1 MHRFSLTARP
11 ARDLRPRFGG
21 LVSVAIAAL
30 LCLAVAAA
38 TPAQAPAV
46 IRVGTLK
53 LVGGAPLFWGADRG
67 YFRQEGLQVQFVYFG
82 AAAPV
87 ATATVTGDI
96 DVGAT
101 GITGTLFN
109 LAAGGGKIYLVADRG
124 QERPGYPLNAVVVTK
139 AAYASG
145 VRSLRDLRGKRI
157 GITTLGSTFH
167 YQIAK
172 LLERESMTL
181 QDVQLV
187 PLREVNLVAEALR
200 NGQIAAALLSP
211 PWGAASEQEGWG
223 KILFYAGDRIVNQ
236 VTGVF
241 YGARLH
247 NDHALGDR
255 FMRGYVRAT
264 RDYFDACL
272 HRPPRG
278 TCGAIVALTARTIDQ
293 PEAAVAKS
301 LPYIDRNARLY
312 LLDLERQEAWYV
324 QNGMASRYVPLDQFV
339 DSSFVNDAVRSI
351 GP

>member
-1 MHRFSLTARP
+1 MRRRLLIALAIVAALSLTLTA
-11 ARDLRPRFGG
+11 
-21 LVSVAIAAL
+21 SV
-30 LCLAVAAA
+30 
-38 TPAQAPAV
+38 TMAQGPTV

-87 ATATVTGDI
+87 ATATVTGDV

-124 QERPGYPLNAVVVTK
+124 QERPGYPLNTVVVTK
-139 AAYASG
+139 TTYASG
-145 VRSLRDLRGKRI
+145 VRSLRDLRGRRV
-157 GITTLGSTFH
+157 GITTFGSTFH

-200 NGQIAAALLSP
+200 TGQIAAALLSP

-223 KILFYAGDRIVNQ
+223 KILFYVGDRLVNQ

-241 YGARLH
+241 YGERLRR
-247 NDHALGDR
+247 DHALGAR

-272 HRPPRG
+272 RRPPRG
-278 TCGAIVALTARTIDQ
+278 SCAPIVAVTGRAIDQ

-301 LPYIDRNARLY
+301 LPYIDRDARLY

-324 QNGMASRYVPLDQFV
+324 RNGMASRYVPLEQFV
-339 DSSFVNDAVRSI
+339 DTSFVTEAVRSL

>member
-1 MHRFSLTARP
+1 MRRRLLIAAVIATVLSLTITA
-11 ARDLRPRFGG
+11 
-21 LVSVAIAAL
+21 SW
-30 LCLAVAAA
+30 
-38 TPAQAPAV
+38 TMAQAPTV

-67 YFRQEGLQVQFVYFG
+67 YFRQEGLQVQFTYFG

-87 ATATVTGDI
+87 ATATVTGDV

-124 QERPGYPLNAVVVTK
+124 QERPGYPLNTVVVTK
-139 AAYASG
+139 TTYASG
-145 VRSLRDLRGKRI
+145 VRSLRDLRGKRV
-157 GITTLGSTFH
+157 GITTFGSTFH

-172 LLERESMTL
+172 LLERDAMTL

-200 NGQIAAALLSP
+200 TGQIAAALLSP

-223 KILFYAGDRIVNQ
+223 TILFYVGDRLVNQ

-241 YGARLH
+241 YGERLRR
-247 NDHALGDR
+247 DHALGVR

-272 HRPPRG
+272 RRPPRG
-278 TCGAIVALTARTIDQ
+278 SCAPIVTVTGRAIDQ

-301 LPYIDRNARLY
+301 LSYIDRNARLY

-324 QNGMASRYVPLDQFV
+324 RNGMVSRYVPLDQFV
-339 DSSFVNDAVRSI
+339 DTSFVTEAVRSL

>member
-1 MHRFSLTARP
+1 MRPRLVIAAALAAVLSLTITVP
-11 ARDLRPRFGG
+11 G
-21 LVSVAIAAL
+21 
-30 LCLAVAAA
+30 AV
-38 TPAQAPAV
+38 AQAPTV

-53 LVGGAPLFWGADRG
+53 LVGGVPLFWGAQQG
-67 YFRQEGLQVQFVYFG
+67 YFRQEGLQIQFVYFG

-87 ATATVTGDI
+87 ATATVTGDV

-139 AAYASG
+139 TTYASG

-172 LLERESMTL
+172 LLERESLTL
-181 QDVQLV
+181 RDVQLV

-200 NGQIAAALLSP
+200 TGQIDAALLSP
-211 PWGAASEQEGWG
+211 PWGAAAEQDGWG

-247 NDHALGDR
+247 GDHALGDR

-272 HRPPRG
+272 RRPPRG
-278 TCGAIVALTARTIDQ
+278 ACAPIVAVTARTIDQ

-324 QNGMASRYVPLDQFV
+324 QNGMAARYVPLDQFV
-339 DSSFVNDAVRSI
+339 DSTFVNDAVRSL

>member
-1 MHRFSLTARP
+1 MRRP
-11 ARDLRPRFGG
+11 L
-21 LVSVAIAAL
+21 LVAAAIAAVL
-30 LCLAVAAA
+30 SLAAVSGM
-38 TPAQAPAV
+38 AQAPTAV
-46 IRVGTLK
+46 RVGTLK

-67 YFRQEGLQVQFVYFG
+67 YFRQEGLQLQFVYFG

-87 ATATVTGDI
+87 ATATVTGDV

-139 AAYASG
+139 TTYASG
-145 VRSLRDLRGKRI
+145 VRTLRDLRGKKI

-167 YQIAK
+167 YQLAK
-172 LLERESMTL
+172 LLERERMTL
-181 QDVQLV
+181 QDVQPV
-187 PLREVNLVAEALR
+187 PLREVNLVAETLR
-200 NGQIAAALLSP
+200 TGLIAAALLSP

-223 KILFYAGDRIVNQ
+223 KILFYVGDRIVNQ

-241 YGARLH
+241 YGGRLER
-247 NDHALGDR
+247 DHALGLR

-272 HRPPRG
+272 RKPPRG
-278 TCGAIVALTARTIDQ
+278 ACFPIVTVTARTIDQ

-324 QNGMASRYVPLDQFV
+324 QNGMASRYIPLGQFV
-339 DSSFVNDAVRSI
+339 DTSFVTEAARSL

>member
-1 MHRFSLTARP
+1 MSRFRVVALLAAILVLTAAGP
-11 ARDLRPRFGG
+11 GAQ
-21 LVSVAIAAL
+21 
-30 LCLAVAAA
+30 
-38 TPAQAPAV
+38 AQAPAV

-53 LVGGAPLFWGADRG
+53 LVGGAPLFWGVDRG
-67 YFRQEGLQVQFVYFG
+67 YFRQEGLQVDFVYFG

-124 QERPGYPLNAVVVTK
+124 QERPGYPLNAVVVTN
-139 AAYASG
+139 ATYASG
-145 VRSLRDLRGKRI
+145 ARSLRDLRGKRI

-172 LLERESMTL
+172 LLEREAMTL

-200 NGQIAAALLSP
+200 TGQVAAALLSP

-223 KILFYAGDRIVNQ
+223 KILFYVGDRMVNQ

-241 YGARLH
+241 YGSRLER
-247 NDHALGDR
+247 DHALGLR
-255 FMRGYVRAT
+255 FMRGYLRAT

-272 HRPPRG
+272 RHPPRG
-278 TCGAIVALTARTIDQ
+278 ACAPIVAVTAHAIDQ
-293 PEAAVAKS
+293 PEPAVAKS
-301 LPYIDRNARLY
+301 LPYIDRDARLY

-324 QNGMASRYVPLDQFV
+324 QQGMATRFVPLKEFV
-339 DSSFVNDAVRSI
+339 DTSFVTEAAQALGR
-351 GP
+351 

>member
-1 MHRFSLTARP
+1 MEVPVVR
-11 ARDLRPRFGG
+11 
-21 LVSVAIAAL
+21 LVLAAL
-30 LCLAVAAA
+30 LASLAGLVPLTGAGPAAM
-38 TPAQAPAV
+38 AQAPAT

-53 LVGGAPLFWGADRG
+53 LVGGAPLFWGVDRG
-67 YFRQEGLQVQFVYFG
+67 YFRQEGLQVEFVYFG

-139 AAYASG
+139 STYASG

-172 LLERESMTL
+172 LLERDGMTL

-200 NGQIAAALLSP
+200 SGQVAAALLSP

-223 KILFYAGDRIVNQ
+223 KILFYVGDRIVNQ

-241 YGARLH
+241 YGPRLEQ
-247 NDHALGDR
+247 DHALGLR

-272 HRPPRG
+272 RRPPRG
-278 TCGAIVALTARTIDQ
+278 ACAPIVAVTARAIDQ
-293 PEAAVAKS
+293 PQPAVAKS
-301 LPYIDRNARLY
+301 LPYIDRDARLY

-324 QNGMASRYVPLDQFV
+324 QQGMVAHFVPLSQFV
-339 DSSFVNDAVRSI
+339 DTTFVTEAARAL

>member
-1 MHRFSLTARP
+1 VRRSR
-11 ARDLRPRFGG
+11 
-21 LVSVAIAAL
+21 LVAAAIAAAL
-30 LCLAVAAA
+30 GLTIAASSS
-38 TPAQAPAV
+38 PAQTPTA

-53 LVGGAPLFWGADRG
+53 LVGGAPLFWASDRG

-87 ATATVTGDI
+87 ATATVTGDV

-124 QERPGYPLNAVVVTK
+124 QERPGYPLNAVVVTTTT
-139 AAYASG
+139 YASG

-200 NGQIAAALLSP
+200 TGQIAAALLSP
-211 PWGAASEQEGWG
+211 PWGAAAEQDGWG

-241 YGARLH
+241 YGARLRS
-247 NDHALGDR
+247 DHALGIR
-255 FMRGYVRAT
+255 FMRAYVRAT

-272 HRPPRG
+272 RRPARG
-278 TCGAIVALTARTIDQ
+278 ACAPIVAVTARTIDQ

-301 LPYIDRNARLY
+301 LPYIDRDARLY

-324 QNGMASRYVPLDQFV
+324 RNGMASRYVPLDQFV
-339 DSSFVNDAVRSI
+339 DTSFVTEAVRSL

>member
-1 MHRFSLTARP
+1 MHRSAFTT
-11 ARDLRPRFGG
+11 
-21 LVSVAIAAL
+21 VVIAAA
-30 LCLAVAAA
+30 LAVTITTSGAV
-38 TPAQAPAV
+38 AQAPAAV
-46 IRVGTLK
+46 RVGTLK
-53 LVGGAPLFWGADRG
+53 LVGGAPLFWGVERG
-67 YFRQEGLQVQFVYFG
+67 YFRQEGLQVQFTYFG

-139 AAYASG
+139 ATYTSG

-187 PLREVNLVAEALR
+187 PLREVSLVAEALR
-200 NGQIAAALLSP
+200 TGQIAAALLSP
-211 PWGAASEQEGWG
+211 PWGAAAEQDGWG
-223 KILFYAGDRIVNQ
+223 KILFYVGDRLVNQ

-241 YGARLH
+241 YGRRLTQ
-247 NDHALGDR
+247 DHALGVR
-255 FMRGYVRAT
+255 FMRAYVRAT

-272 HRPPRG
+272 RRPPRG
-278 TCGAIVALTARTIDQ
+278 SCASIVAVTARAIDQ
-293 PEAAVAKS
+293 TEPAVAKS
-301 LPYIDRNARLY
+301 LPYIDRDARLY

-324 QNGMASRYVPLDQFV
+324 ANGMATRYVPLNQFV
-339 DSSFVNDAVRSI
+339 DTGFVTEAVRSL